1 MLIYVLFG
9 SKSIE
14 KIMEPDDEKLFPYL
28 MCTGISIMQN
38 TMLIGDEN
46 EDLGGKIL
54 RGKNEKGEWKK
65 GAKVLKIESFCFIK
79 FLRGGLYSPLP
90 PSAVW
95 GKKESQGCGW
105 GI

>member
-1 MLIYVLFG
+1 
-9 SKSIE
+9 
-14 KIMEPDDEKLFPYL
+14 MEPDDEKLFPYL

-79 FLRGGLYSPLP
+79 FLRGGLHSPP
-90 PSAVW
+90 PLCRLGEKGISRVW
-95 GKKESQGCGW
+95 VGYMIKMHN
-105 GI
+105 IYP